1 MTAAPAPTTTGM
13 GRPARRVGYIIGAA
27 VNGVFIYVANNLLDW
42 DAFPWLTAEFADVLP
57 AINVSLVAGVIV
69 NLLYVANDSVRVKST
84 GDIVTAVIA
93 LVVAA
98 RVWAVF
104 PFDFSPYSFRW
115 AATVR
120 VILGVTMAVL
130 VIAVIASIFKVV
142 TAEKSP
148 S

>member
-104 PFDFSPYSFRW
+104 PFDFSTYSFRW

-120 VILGVTMAVL
+120 VILGVTLAVL